1 MIPQRSDPT
10 PGRWDGARRRLVAGI
25 ATVLPWLF
33 LRSLRRGLAGV
44 YARGELA
51 ALAPGTMLAINHHS
65 WWDAYLAWYLARRAG
80 APLAALMDDA
90 QLRRFPFF
98 RHHGAIDASRPRELA
113 RRVRAGALGVVFP
126 EGRLNAPG
134 PPGVLAPGVLRVAR
148 WADVPVHPVALR
160 VAARGLPRPEAFLSI
175 GPAAFDEEELAR
187 RLAAELAELD
197 ATIASADPEREPAGF
212 EVWLRGASSPDRR
225 SRGIER
231 IWSEPP

>member
-1 MIPQRSDPT
+1 MSPPRSDDT
-10 PGRWDGARRRLVAGI
+10 PGRRERVRRTLVAGI

-44 YARGELA
+44 YVRGERA

-98 RHHGAIDASRPRELA
+98 RHHGAIDATRPRELA
-113 RRVRAGALGVVFP
+113 RRVRGGALGVVFP
-126 EGRLNAPG
+126 EGEMFPPG
-134 PPGVLAPGVLRVAR
+134 PPHALAPGVVRVAR
-148 WADVPVHPVALR
+148 WAGAPVHPVALR
-160 VAARGLPRPEAFLSI
+160 VVARGLPRPEAFLSI
-175 GPAAFDEEELAR
+175 APAASDEDDLAR
-187 RLAAELAELD
+187 SLAAELAALD
-197 ATIASADPEREPAGF
+197 ATIGSADPEREPPGF
-212 EVWLRGASSPDRR
+212 DVWLRGASSPDRR
-225 SRGIER
+225 ARGIER